1 MYWITGS
8 CYPVLHCQNTSNRAV
23 EHPPRY
29 IEAASF
35 RIQPAVLSSLIRCQ
49 GALRSPFT
57 SRALHLPLSSVCPLC
72 TKTNGTRSDSS
83 GIIAFIAHGITSAFQ
98 SRLIR
103 SPPLGTLPRATNGH
117 DRCSSRPGVMPGAE
131 LFLRAK
137 QLLSHRITLKWK
149 KNR

>member
-8 CYPVLHCQNTSNRAV
+8 CYRTCTVRTLESRCGSF
-23 EHPPRY
+23 HPDIPK
-29 IEAASF
+29 
-35 RIQPAVLSSLIRCQ
+35 PHLSPSTRRPPLIRGQ
-49 GALRSPFT
+49 VLRFPFT
-57 SRALHLPLSSVCPLC
+57 SRALHLPLSSPYPLC